1 MELLSSARLSLSR
14 KTRYQEL
21 RTQTFRDLE
30 LRKSEKVID
39 VHQAW
44 FGCGADVLYEK
55 REEGEEGGRK
65 RESLCVRES
74 VCVCVFF

>member
-1 MELLSSARLSLSR
+1 MELLSSARHSLSR

-21 RTQTFRDLE
+21 STQKLRDLE

-44 FGCGADVLYEK
+44 FGCGTDLLYEK
-55 REEGEEGGRK
+55 ERRERRDGEKER
-65 RESLCVRES
+65 
-74 VCVCVFF
+74 